1 MRAYWLDVQH
11 YFVEQPAAGLFL
23 AGETIKVHVPVGN
36 RLNRR
41 SIRTIIQAKNAAQAR
56 LQERGVPDV

>member
-23 AGETIKVHVPVGN
+23 AGETIKVQVPAGDLAYTIV
-36 RLNRR
+36 
-41 SIRTIIQAKNAAQAR
+41 SIS
-56 LQERGVPDV
+56 